1 MYVNIY
7 VRQWKYFQKVVFDIK
22 NMNNYIREGQYFM
35 RGFFPISG
43 IQAFW
48 INSTVKGGGGERG
61 LNVKTQVLN
70 TFIFNFN

>member
-48 INSTVKGGGGERG
+48 INSAVKGVGGREG
-61 LNVKTQVLN
+61 VKCKN
-70 TFIFNFN
+70 PGFKHFYF